1 MSKEER
7 KIRNLE
13 HEIEYYS
20 RVYPKS
26 AKIMEMKRELTK
38 LKNDYKKS

>member
-20 RVYPKS
+20 RVYPGSKKNRRNEEKVR
-26 AKIMEMKRELTK
+26 KIGK
-38 LKNDYKKS
+38 